1 MWWSVDSRTRLVGRE
16 RELTTVRRLLRRH
29 RLVTL
34 VGPGG
39 AGKSRLAAELRL
51 GDAVV
56 ELESVR
62 RPDLLWHVI
71 AFSLNVWEEPDSPLH
86 ETVRRALADH
96 RVLVLDNCEHLIRE
110 AASAVAE
117 LLAACP
123 RLRVLVT
130 SREPLDLAGEMCVEI
145 GPLSPADARHL
156 FVECGGAVE
165 LADSVRD
172 HLPLAIELAAA
183 RTDVPA
189 RHRTLDAVIGWSYD
203 LLSPAERSALRR
215 LSALIGDFDLNLAAA
230 VCGEGADVVQL
241 MASLRA
247 KSLVV
252 RSPSSSSARFRMLE
266 SIRLFGLARLEE
278 SGEAETTFDLLVD
291 SLTATIRSISAAP
304 VITSAM
310 DTWLTSQE
318 HQLLQAV
325 ERVPRTDPRHTW
337 LVAGVVHVWYLHRS
351 YSEALR
357 MASTALA
364 HGPLTSHAELLLFRA
379 AWLAGFT
386 GDEVAAL
393 RYAEALVAH
402 PAMSQP
408 AWEARGWNTLGYARG
423 INSDLAGAH
432 TANERSVA
440 AARSLGDPELL
451 MTFLNNHAWLLMRL
465 DDLTAALAAA
475 LESLSLGVLDGFRLM
490 ASRHTAG
497 VIALAANDVDQ
508 AEHHFTIAL
517 QVGAPAAVSEAGL
530 LEGLGIVA
538 EHRGDA
544 DRAVVLMAAA
554 AATRRTRGSQQEEPW
569 NRMVADARERALSS
583 AGPRRASRAWSLGE
597 RLDHAGL
604 LAYVSTPRQDG
615 PLTARQREI
624 ADLVADGLTNTEIA
638 VRLGISVATVRSHV
652 TQMLSRLGL
661 SSRTQLAARTARTA
675 RTARAR

>member
-1 MWWSVDSRTRLVGRE
+1 MGWPVDSRTRLVGRE
-16 RELTTVRRLLRRH
+16 RELTTVRRLLRGH

-56 ELESVR
+56 ELEPVR

-71 AFSLNVWEEPDSPLH
+71 AFALNVWEEPGSPLH
-86 ETVRRALADH
+86 ATVKRALAEH
-96 RVLVLDNCEHLIRE
+96 RVLVLDNCEHLVDE

-117 LLAACP
+117 LLAGCP

-145 GPLSPADARHL
+145 GPLSPADARQL
-156 FVECGGAVE
+156 FVERGGAPE
-165 LADSVRD
+165 LACSVRD

-203 LLSPAERSALRR
+203 LLPPDEQAALRG
-215 LSALIGDFDLNLAAA
+215 LSALTGDFDLDLATA
-230 VCGEGADVVQL
+230 VCGRDAL
-241 MASLRA
+241 RLLSSLRA
-247 KSLVV
+247 KSLVM
-252 RSPSSSSARFRMLE
+252 RTPSGGFRMLE
-266 SIRLFGLARLEE
+266 SIRTFGLARLEE
-278 SGEAETTFDLLVD
+278 HGESDAIFDLLAD
-291 SLTATIRSISAAP
+291 SLTRTIQSIAAATVA
-304 VITSAM
+304 TGEM
-310 DTWLTSQE
+310 EKWLTGRE

-325 ERVPRTDPRHTW
+325 ERVPRTDPRHSW
-337 LVAGVVHVWYLHRS
+337 LVAGVVHVWSLHGS

-357 MASTALA
+357 MASATLA
-364 HGPLTSHAELLLFRA
+364 QGPLTSHAEMLLFRA
-379 AWLAGFT
+379 VWLAGFT
-386 GDEVAAL
+386 GDEVTAL

-402 PAMSQP
+402 PAMSRP

-423 INSDLAGAH
+423 INSDLAGAR
-432 TANERSVA
+432 TANERSLA
-440 AARSLGDPELL
+440 AARSLGDPLLL

-465 DDLTAALAAA
+465 DDLTGALAAA
-475 LESLSLGVLDGFRLM
+475 LESLSFGVLDGFRLM

-508 AEHHFTIAL
+508 AEHHFTTAL
-517 QVGAPAAVSEAGL
+517 RVGTPTAVSEAGL
-530 LEGLGIVA
+530 LEGFGVVA
-538 EHRGDA
+538 ARRGDA

-554 AATRRTRGSQQEEPW
+554 DVTRRTRGSRQQEPW
-569 NRMVADARERALSS
+569 NHMVADARELALAS
-583 AGPRRASRAWSLGE
+583 AGPQRASRARSLGE

-604 LAYVSTPRQDG
+604 LAYVSTARRDE
-615 PLTARQREI
+615 PLTARQRQI
-624 ADLVADGLTNTEIA
+624 AGLVAEGLTNPEIA

-652 TQMLSRLGL
+652 TQMLSRLGV
-661 SSRTQLAARTARTA
+661 SSRTQLAARTARA
-675 RTARAR
+675 R

>member
-1 MWWSVDSRTRLVGRE
+1 MWWPVDSRTRLVGRE

-39 AGKSRLAAELRL
+39 AGKSRLAAELSP
-51 GDAVV
+51 GETVV
-56 ELESVR
+56 ELEPVH
-62 RPDLLWHVI
+62 RPELLWHVI
-71 AFSLNVWEEPDSPLH
+71 AFSLNVWEEPGSPLH
-86 ETVRRALADH
+86 ATVVRALADH

-117 LLAACP
+117 LLAGCP

-145 GPLSPADARHL
+145 GPLSPVDARQM
-156 FVECGGAVE
+156 FVECGGAPE

-183 RTDVPA
+183 RTDLPA

-203 LLSPAERSALRR
+203 LLSPVEQSALRR
-215 LSALIGDFDLNLAAA
+215 LSCLIGDFDLDLAAA
-230 VCGEGADVVQL
+230 VCGDPADAVQL
-241 MASLRA
+241 MATLRA

-278 SGEAETTFDLLVD
+278 CGEAEEAFDLLVAA
-291 SLTATIRSISAAP
+291 LAGRIRSAAAAP
-304 VITSAM
+304 VVTAEM
-310 DTWLTSQE
+310 DAWLASQE

-325 ERVPRTDPRHTW
+325 ERVPHTDPRHTW
-337 LVAGVVHVWYLHRS
+337 LVAGVVHVWFVRGS
-351 YSEALR
+351 YSEAMRLTS
-357 MASTALA
+357 AALA
-364 HGPLTSHAELLLFRA
+364 HGPLTSHSELLLFRA

-386 GDEVAAL
+386 GDDVTSL

-423 INSDLAGAH
+423 LNADLAGAR
-432 TANERSVA
+432 TANERSLA
-440 AARSLGDPELL
+440 AARSLGDPALL

-465 DDLTAALAAA
+465 DDLPGALAAT
-475 LESLSLGVLDGFRLM
+475 LESLSFGVLDSFRLM

-508 AEHHFTIAL
+508 AEHHFGIAL
-517 QVGAPAAVSEAGL
+517 RVGAPTAVSQVGV
-530 LEGLGIVA
+530 LEGLGVVA
-538 EHRGDA
+538 ARRGDA
-544 DRAVVLMAAA
+544 DRAVVLLAAA
-554 AATRRTRGSQQEEPW
+554 AATRRTRGSRQEEPW
-569 NRMVADARERALSS
+569 NRMVEDARELALSS

-604 LAYVSTPRQDG
+604 LAYVSTARRDE
-615 PLTARQREI
+615 PLTTRQRQI
-624 ADLVADGLTNTEIA
+624 AGLVAEGLTNTEIA

-652 TQMLSRLGL
+652 TQMLSKLGL
-661 SSRTQLAARTARTA
+661 SSRTQLAARTARA
-675 RTARAR
+675 R